1 MTDLITPIF
10 EAFVQAPSEGEII
23 GTLHPL
29 DIGQPWI
36 GRDTYKIYWSIGRA
50 FKPESYLEIGVR
62 FGHSIVSMA
71 KGSQQLKTVFGFDNE
86 LDVQNGL
93 KFAEVKIRP
102 LVADFKLA
110 KADTQTL
117 ATLDITPVDIA
128 HVDGMHTYD
137 GVRHDCEL
145 ALSALKPGGLLL
157 IDDVG
162 GNSDIQVRLGADAF
176 CAERGLVPQY
186 LPCLAGMYLVRK
198 P

>member
-1 MTDLITPIF
+1 MTDLITPVF
-10 EAFVQAPSEGEII
+10 QAFVQAPSEGEII

-36 GRDTYKIYWSIGRA
+36 GRDTYKIYWAIGRA

-62 FGHSIVSMA
+62 FGHSILAVA
-71 KGSQQLKTVFGFDNE
+71 KGSGTLKTAYGFDNE
-86 LDVQNGL
+86 LDITNGL
-93 KFAEVKIRP
+93 KFADVKIRP
-102 LVADFKLA
+102 FVADLHLT

-117 ATLDITPVDIA
+117 TALEVPPVDIA

-145 ALSALKPGGLLL
+145 AWAALKPGGLML

-162 GNSDIQVRLGADAF
+162 GNSDIQVRLGADRF
-176 CAERGLVPQY
+176 CADHGLAPQY
-186 LPCLAGMYLVRK
+186 LPCLAGMYLVKK